1 MPIKSDYL
9 DILSNND
16 AILKQL
22 IVSHPIPTLK
32 QSDNFLNDLVK
43 YIIFQQI
50 STKAGNTI
58 YNRFLEFYSFQ
69 KSDSLFKWE
78 EKDWK
83 KIGWD
88 YSESSIHNKRFL
100 RQYEPIKIL

>member
-1 MPIKSDYL
+1 MPIKADYL

-16 AILKQL
+16 PILKEL
-22 IVSHPIPTLK
+22 IASHPIPILK
-32 QSDNFLNDLVK
+32 QSDNFLHDLIK

-58 YNRFLEFYSFQ
+58 YNRFLEFHSFK
-69 KSDSLFKWE
+69 KSDSLFKWA

-83 KIGWD
+83 KIGLSHQKKS
-88 YSESSIHNKRFL
+88 YIENLFQL
-100 RQYEPIKIL
+100 N